1 MKAMSFSGKH
11 PASPLDERSAKVLKA
26 VVESYMKSAE
36 PVGASAITRRYG
48 FNLCPATIRNV
59 MAELEDEGFLYQP
72 RAASGRAPS
81 DKGYRYY
88 AVEMVTPQPLPPEEM
103 ADIHKAAHGSQWRE
117 AAELLG
123 SLSRTLAQLSRQ
135 ASLIGVTSW
144 GAAPVRQ
151 IRFVSLNSTL
161 VMAVI
166 VAQGGEIQNQL
177 LTTEEPYTQDDL
189 DRLSNYFNARF
200 SGLTLERIRE
210 KIKSEIAGEKHRVD
224 ALLGQAL
231 LMARLMEEKS
241 ALGDSNAFFVDGA
254 SNLIGGAPG
263 LDFAGMRTLLKTF
276 EEKGRLITLLNECL
290 KGEGLN
296 LVIGSE
302 LELEGFGG
310 CSLVTHV
317 FRSGEGTLGC
327 VGILGPKTMDY
338 GRVMSLVTYAAS
350 QVSVRL
356 NG

>member
-1 MKAMSFSGKH
+1 MSISGKH
-11 PASPLDERSAKVLKA
+11 PASSLDERSAKVLKA

-36 PVGASAITRRYG
+36 PVGARAITNQYG

-59 MAELEDEGFLYQP
+59 MAELEDDGFLYQP
-72 RAASGRAPS
+72 RTAAGRAPS

-88 AVEMVTPQPLPPEEM
+88 AVEMVTPQALPPEEM
-103 ADIHKAAHGSQWRE
+103 RDIREAAHGNQWRE

-161 VMAVI
+161 VMAVV

-177 LTTEEPYTQDDL
+177 LTMTEPYTQDDL

-210 KIKSEIAGEKHRVD
+210 KIKAEIAKESDRVD
-224 ALLGQAL
+224 VLLGRAL
-231 LMARLMEEKS
+231 LMARLMEDKSSVGDSS
-241 ALGDSNAFFVDGA
+241 ALFVDGA
-254 SNLIGGAPG
+254 SNLLGGAPG
-263 LDFAGMRTLLKTF
+263 LDIAVVKTLLKTF
-276 EEKGRLITLLNECL
+276 EERGRLILLLNECL

-296 LVIGSE
+296 LAIGSE
-302 LELEGFGG
+302 LDMEGFGG
-310 CSLVTHV
+310 FSLVTHV
-317 FRSGEGTLGC
+317 FRSGEGAVGC
-327 VGILGPKTMDY
+327 VGILGPKNMDY
-338 GRVMSLVTYAAS
+338 GRVISLVTYAAG

>member
-1 MKAMSFSGKH
+1 MSYSGKH

-26 VVESYMKSAE
+26 VVESYMQSAE
-36 PVGASAITRRYG
+36 PVGARAITSRYG

-72 RAASGRAPS
+72 RATAGRAPS

-88 AVEMVTPQPLPPEEM
+88 AVEMVTPQPLPPGEM
-103 ADIHKAAHGSQWRE
+103 RDIREAAHGTQWRE

-144 GAAPVRQ
+144 GAAPITQ

-166 VAQGGEIQNQL
+166 VALGGEIQNQL
-177 LTTEEPYTQDDL
+177 LTMAEPYPQDDL

-210 KIKSEIAGEKHRVD
+210 KIKAEIAGEKHRVD
-224 ALLGQAL
+224 ALLTQAL

-241 ALGDSNAFFVDGA
+241 ALADSSAFFVDGA
-254 SNLIGGAPG
+254 SNLLGGSPE
-263 LDFAGMRTLLKTF
+263 LDIAGVKTLLKTF
-276 EEKGRLITLLNECL
+276 EQRGRLIVLLNECL

-296 LVIGSE
+296 LIIGSE

-317 FRSGEGTLGC
+317 FKSGEGAVGC

-338 GRVMSLVTYAAS
+338 GRIMSLVTYAAG

>member
-1 MKAMSFSGKH
+1 MSFSGKH
-11 PASPLDERSAKVLKA
+11 AASSLDERSAKVLKA

-59 MAELEDEGFLYQP
+59 MAELEEEGFLYQP
-72 RAASGRAPS
+72 RAAAGRAPS

-88 AVEMVTPQPLPPEEM
+88 AVELVTPQPLPPDEM
-103 ADIHKAAHGSQWRE
+103 RDIRQAAHGSQWRE

-144 GAAPVRQ
+144 GAAPIRQ

-161 VMAVI
+161 VMAVV

-177 LTTEEPYTQDDL
+177 LTTSEPYSQDDL

-200 SGLTLERIRE
+200 SGLTLDRIRE
-210 KIKSEIAGEKHRVD
+210 KIKTEIARERDRVD
-224 ALLGQAL
+224 VLLSRAL

-241 ALGDSNAFFVDGA
+241 AVDDSNAFFVDGA
-254 SNLIGGAPG
+254 SNLLVGSPG
-263 LDFAGMRTLLKTF
+263 MDMAGVKALLKTF
-276 EEKGRLITLLNECL
+276 EERGRLIVLLNECL
-290 KGEGLN
+290 KDEGLN
-296 LVIGSE
+296 LIIGSE

-310 CSLVTHV
+310 CSLVTQV
-317 FRSGEGTLGC
+317 FRSGEGAVGC

-338 GRVMSLVTYAAS
+338 GRVMSLVTYAAG

>member
-1 MKAMSFSGKH
+1 MSFSGKH
-11 PASPLDERSAKVLKA
+11 PASALDERSAKVLKA

-36 PVGASAITRRYG
+36 PVGARAITSRYG

-59 MAELEDEGFLYQP
+59 MAELEDDGFLYQP

-88 AVEMVTPQPLPPEEM
+88 AVELVTPQPLPPDEM
-103 ADIHKAAHGSQWRE
+103 RDIREAAHGAQWRE

-135 ASLIGVTSW
+135 ASLIGLTSW
-144 GAAPVRQ
+144 GAAPVTQ

-161 VMAVI
+161 ALAVV

-177 LTTEEPYTQDDL
+177 LTLAEPYTQDDL

-200 SGLTLERIRE
+200 SGLTLDRIRE
-210 KIKSEIAGEKHRVD
+210 KIKSEIARDKDKVD
-224 ALLGQAL
+224 VLLGRAQI
-231 LMARLMEEKS
+231 MARLMEEKS
-241 ALGDSNAFFVDGA
+241 ALGDSSGFSVDGA
-254 SNLIGGAPG
+254 SNLLGGAPG
-263 LDFAGMRTLLKTF
+263 LDIAGMKTLLKTF
-276 EEKGRLITLLNECL
+276 EEKGRLILLLNECL

-296 LVIGSE
+296 LIIGSE

-317 FRSGEGTLGC
+317 FRSGEGALGC

-338 GRVMSLVTYAAS
+338 GRVMSLVTYAAG